1 MKQSE
6 PHLSVMSEEVLELL
20 SPQDGLTYIDA
31 TFGAGGHTRA
41 ILTASQTCKVIGL
54 DRDHN
59 VKIFADK
66 VRNDFPQRFE
76 FINTKFSNIKSVIGS
91 QRIDGILFDIG
102 VSSMQINEPE
112 RGFSFMK
119 DGPLTMTMG
128 ENAISAYDVVN
139 GYREEK
145 IAEILLKYGDER
157 AAYKIAKA
165 ICHNRKKTPIKTTL
179 QLAEIVREIVPRRG
193 KIHPATLTFQALRV
207 FVNDE
212 LKELETGLRDAIEG
226 IAEGGKIVV
235 ITFQGLEDK
244 IVKDIFKNYTHKTH
258 TNKFKDKKENIKVFE
273 NLSRGTLK
281 ASREEIRRNI
291 RSRSAKIRGISLEI
305 DHDHKLQVF
314 AQF

>member
-6 PHLSVMSEEVLELL
+6 PHLPVMSGEVLELL
-20 SPQDGLTYIDA
+20 SPQDSLTYIDA

-41 ILTASQTCKVIGL
+41 ILNASPRCKVIGL

-59 VKIFADK
+59 VKNFADK
-66 VRNDFPQRFE
+66 VREDFPGRFE
-76 FINTKFSNIKSVIGS
+76 FINTRFSNIKSIIGS
-91 QRIDGILFDIG
+91 QKIDGVLFDIG
-102 VSSMQINEPE
+102 VSSMQIDDGE

-128 ENAISAYDVVN
+128 ENSISAYDVVN
-139 GYREEK
+139 DYREEK

-179 QLAEIVREIVPRRG
+179 QLADIVREVVPKRG

-207 FVNDE
+207 FVNEE

-226 IAEGGKIVV
+226 IAVGGKVVV

-244 IVKDIFKNYTHKTH
+244 IVKDIFKHYTHKTH
-258 TNKFKDKKENIKVFE
+258 TNKFKEKKENVRVFS

-291 RSRSAKIRGISLEI
+291 RSRSAKIRGITLEI
-305 DHDHKLQVF
+305 YHDHKLQVF
-314 AQF
+314 PQV